1 MPYAL
6 HESTIVNII
15 AVVAFTSRGE
25 ISDPTSNSWHDISIT
40 VQSLLHLP
48 DTSEVQSLP
57 VVQTEEIP

>member
-6 HESTIVNII
+6 HESAIVNII
-15 AVVAFTSRGE
+15 EVVAFTSRGE
-25 ISDPTSNSWHDISIT
+25 ISDPTLNSWHDISIT

-57 VVQTEEIP
+57 VVQTEDIS